1 MGHNVK
7 GCARTYNILMEF
19 NHNIVASIKNVWE
32 TTLNEDI
39 TLQRIENSFRNL
51 HNMREGSY
59 TKYIQFKLLHRQI
72 ETNKI
77 LCDMGIKENSMRTYC
92 METIETIEHAFLYCN
107 TVTKLWK
114 EVETWLR
121 IHVDGHISLN
131 NVDKVLG
138 ISKGDNIVYKT
149 IMATKKVIYRNRQ
162 KGSQYSLREVQA
174 SLKSQMK
181 CEEYQLIIEN
191 SFKNFLDIWELEYNL
206 L

>member
-1 MGHNVK
+1 
-7 GCARTYNILMEF
+7 
-19 NHNIVASIKNVWE
+19 
-32 TTLNEDI
+32 
-39 TLQRIENSFRNL
+39 
-51 HNMREGSY
+51 MREGSY
-59 TKYIQFKLLHRQI
+59 TKCIQFKLLHRRI
-72 ETNKI
+72 VTNKI
-77 LCDMGIKENSMRTYC
+77 LCDMGIKENSMCTYC

-181 CEEYQLIIEN
+181 CKEYQSMIEN
-191 SFKNFLDIWELEYNL
+191 SFKNFLDIWELVYNL